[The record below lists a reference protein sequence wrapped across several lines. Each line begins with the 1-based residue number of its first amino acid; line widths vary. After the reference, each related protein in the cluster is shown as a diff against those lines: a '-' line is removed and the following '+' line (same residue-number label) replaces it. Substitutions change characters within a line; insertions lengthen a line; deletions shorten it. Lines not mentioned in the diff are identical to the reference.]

1 MNARNGRVTG
11 IPGVADGQVTA
22 TVADAWFDADT
33 TARVIALT
41 QRVERAQGKAAKR
54 LSEACGA
61 LDDALQG
68 NALEPRLRERLLM
81 PLQRDLDLLAEITQ
95 RVQIRLS
102 LFAPARSQAAFDQG
116 LALQLQDI
124 EEGRNEDTSEAIEA
138 SVPPPFGYLLSEDSF
153 NRLERAR
160 DASMLLASVGEGNG
174 ERMAISYG
182 ALAASAA
189 YVFDD
194 LAAAVA
200 EARLTSELDAD
211 HGPH

>member
-22 TVADAWFDADT
+22 TVADAWFDPDT
-33 TARVIALT
+33 TAHVVALT
-41 QRVERAQGKAAKR
+41 QRIERVHGKAAKR
-54 LSEACGA
+54 LSAACEA
-61 LDDALQG
+61 LDAALQG
-68 NALEPRLRERLLM
+68 HVLETRLRGRLLA
-81 PLQRDLDLLAEITQ
+81 PLLRDCDLLAEITQ
-95 RVQIRLS
+95 RVQVRLS
-102 LFAPARSQAAFDQG
+102 LFAPARSQTTFDQG
-116 LALQLQDI
+116 MALQLQDI
-124 EEGRNEDTSEAIEA
+124 EEGREEDRREAVEA
-138 SVPPPFGYLLSEDSF
+138 SAPPPFGYVLSEDSF

-160 DASMLLASVGEGNG
+160 DAAMLLASMGEGNG

-189 YVFDD
+189 YIFDD

-200 EARLTSELDAD
+200 DARHTSELDAD